1 MKKKKLLFL
10 LIPLLLLGAFLFWSR
25 PVSLWE
31 ITGADRERV
40 YSLSAS
46 TVTGG
51 INSGISYH
59 DSYLLEATP
68 EDNESVLEFFDLMA
82 DCSYIPS
89 PRNLLPW
96 PRHSVS
102 AGDKIYGDHTVH
114 IAFTWG
120 ESGEH
125 SAFVTYLGG
134 KLLALDLPDTDGY
147 LVYRPTDKDLADRL
161 GEFIEEHGIPA

>member
-1 MKKKKLLFL
+1 MKKGLFL
-10 LIPLLLLGAFLFWSR
+10 LIPLLLLAAFLLWSR
-25 PVSLWE
+25 PVSFWDM
-31 ITGADRERV
+31 TGADRESV

-51 INSGISYH
+51 INSGVPYH
-59 DSYLLEATP
+59 DSYLLEALP
-68 EDNESVLEFFDLMA
+68 EENERVLEFFDLMA
-82 DCSYIPS
+82 GCSYIPS
-89 PRNLLPW
+89 PRNRLPW

-161 GEFIEEHGIPA
+161 GEFIEEYGIPG

>member
-1 MKKKKLLFL
+1 M
-10 LIPLLLLGAFLFWSR
+10 
-25 PVSLWE
+25 
-31 ITGADRERV
+31 TGADWDEV

-46 TVTGG
+46 TLTGG
-51 INSGISYH
+51 INHGIPYH
-59 DSYLLEATP
+59 DSYLLESTP
-68 EDNESVLEFFDLMA
+68 ADDPAVMEFFQMMA
-82 DCSYIPS
+82 SCSYLPS

-96 PRHSVS
+96 PIHSVS
-102 AGDKIYGDHTVH
+102 AGGKIYGDHTVH

-134 KLLALDLPDTDGY
+134 KLLALSLPDEEGY